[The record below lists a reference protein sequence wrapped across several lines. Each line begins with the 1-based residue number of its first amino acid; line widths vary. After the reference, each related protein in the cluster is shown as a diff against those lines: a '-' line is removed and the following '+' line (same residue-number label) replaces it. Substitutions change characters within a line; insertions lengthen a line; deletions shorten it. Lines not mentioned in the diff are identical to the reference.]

1 MHIILEG
8 NTLSPS
14 FNYQLHHL
22 SQHLHHL
29 SITTSPAQHCCPH
42 QTATSQ
48 TRSSSPSTSRNS
60 TEYSKLKVNNRIGSR
75 ISCSLEFCTCR
86 LILQWNVQVYPHSI
100 ELDYQIPHIFDK
112 ISDLKCKIYVAVLQ
126 STFFTNLS
134 WSCHTTL
141 FQLNFN

>member
-14 FNYQLHHL
+14 FNYQPHHL

-48 TRSSSPSTSRNS
+48 TKSSSPSTSRNS
-60 TEYSKLKVNNRIGSR
+60 TEYSKLKVNNRIGTR

-100 ELDYQIPHIFDK
+100 ELDCQIPHISLIRFL
-112 ISDLKCKIYVAVLQ
+112 ISNARAMLQCCSQHSSQTCLDLV
-126 STFFTNLS
+126 T
-134 WSCHTTL
+134 
-141 FQLNFN
+141 QLCFN